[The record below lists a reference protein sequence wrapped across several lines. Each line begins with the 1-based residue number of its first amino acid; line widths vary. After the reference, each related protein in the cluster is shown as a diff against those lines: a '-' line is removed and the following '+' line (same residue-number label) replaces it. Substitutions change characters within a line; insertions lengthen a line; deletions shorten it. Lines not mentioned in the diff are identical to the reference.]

1 MIWSLWQLWVS
12 WYKNKCFWKRF
23 TCKPCFC
30 FFYLIFYQNYL
41 IENSEFGI
49 WNFWNHVLSNLH
61 FSIEFCTFLNKL
73 GLFTNFFNTVFAIFW
88 CAAWR
93 VSCST
98 LLIPMFKESTFF
110 RPQNLAWRTETF
122 FKHKTICSFEIGLL
136 GEALFQQLKS
146 SIIITD
152 LVRVGPSNMTC
163 LIKELFPL
171 SSNPMKKIRLLLLL
185 IFVEQ
190 LTTCFHKLQISKSG
204 CFNEKI

>member
-1 MIWSLWQLWVS
+1 MLF
-12 WYKNKCFWKRF
+12 K
-23 TCKPCFC
+23 
-30 FFYLIFYQNYL
+30 NYL
-41 IENSEFGI
+41 IENSEFRI
-49 WNFWNHVLSNLH
+49 WNFWNHVVSNLH

-88 CAAWR
+88 YAAWR

-110 RPQNLAWRTETF
+110 RPQNLAWRTATF
-122 FKHKTICSFEIGLL
+122 FKHKTICSFEIGQL

-163 LIKELFPL
+163 LVKELFPL
-171 SSNPMKKIRLLLLL
+171 SSKPIKKRLLFKL
-185 IFVEQ
+185 ITHTVWTINDVTEE
-190 LTTCFHKLQISKSG
+190 IP
-204 CFNEKI
+204 

>member
-1 MIWSLWQLWVS
+1 MDNHLSYCGLVDTRISASEKDLPVSLASV
-12 WYKNKCFWKRF
+12 
-23 TCKPCFC
+23 

-61 FSIEFCTFLNKL
+61 FSIEFCTFRNKL

-88 CAAWR
+88 YAAWR

-110 RPQNLAWRTETF
+110 RPQNLAWRMATF
-122 FKHKTICSFEIGLL
+122 FKHETICSFEIGLL

-171 SSNPMKKIRLLLLL
+171 SSNPMKKRVTRAGLL
-185 IFVEQ
+185 
-190 LTTCFHKLQISKSG
+190 
-204 CFNEKI
+204 